1 MAVGISGII
10 LSSLM
15 AAIVAILATVFIERS
30 GGAIGGIITLPTT
43 IVPASIGIWIGV
55 NADLVS
61 FAAAMSMV
69 PIGML
74 LNVLF
79 LGSWR
84 VLPKFLERIF
94 SDTYLVYAVAVCSVL
109 FWLVSAGISTV
120 SVEYFSNFL
129 GSINIGICAVIIAF
143 VLGYF
148 AVSKGGDAPPG
159 SNSVSLISIILRG
172 VAAGGDAPPGS
183 NSVSLISIIL
193 RGVAAGGAIGLS
205 VWIAGLGL
213 PFISG
218 VVSVFPAIFLTTMVS
233 LWIAQGRS
241 VPVGAT
247 GPMMLGSTSVSIY
260 ALICIVVFPSFGV
273 WVGSLVS
280 WLLSVILYS
289 VPVGVWTW
297 RTIDA

>member
-1 MAVGISGII
+1 MELGFSSIV
-10 LSSLM
+10 LSSVM
-15 AAIVAILATVFIERS
+15 AGIVAILATVFIERR

-55 NADLVS
+55 NGDIVS
-61 FAAAMSMV
+61 FTAAMSMV

-84 VLPKFLERIF
+84 ILPRYLENKFPEEYLVIAVAIF
-94 SDTYLVYAVAVCSVL
+94 SVI
-109 FWLVSAGISTV
+109 FWLVTAGISTV
-120 SVEYFSNFL
+120 MVEEISYLIDPIYIGGIAVFFAFS
-129 GSINIGICAVIIAF
+129 
-143 VLGYF
+143 LGYF
-148 AVSKGGDAPPG
+148 AVSEGEKAPPG
-159 SNSVSLISIILRG
+159 SNSVSFFSIMM
-172 VAAGGDAPPGS
+172 
-183 NSVSLISIIL
+183 

-233 LWIAQGRS
+233 LWLAQGRA

-247 GPMMLGSTSVSIY
+247 GPMMLGSSSVSIY
-260 ALICIVVFPSFGV
+260 ALICIFIFPALGV
-273 WVGSLVS
+273 WYGSIVC
-280 WLLSVILYS
+280 WILSVIFYS
-289 VPVGVWTW
+289 VPIGVWTW

>member
-1 MAVGISGII
+1 MALDSGGIL
-10 LSSLM
+10 LSSVM
-15 AAIVAILATVFIERS
+15 AGLVAILATVLIERR

-55 NADLVS
+55 SGDSEL
-61 FAAAMSMV
+61 FTAAMAMV

-84 VLPKFLERIF
+84 LLPRILEDYF
-94 SDTYLVYAVAVCSVL
+94 SEGLLVYGVASFSVIL
-109 FWLVSAGISTV
+109 WIFFAGISTFTVEAISFHV
-120 SVEYFSNFL
+120 SPIVIGASAVFL
-129 GSINIGICAVIIAF
+129 AF
-143 VLGYF
+143 ILGYF
-148 AVSKGGDAPPG
+148 AVSKIDFAPSG
-159 SNSVSLISIILRG
+159 SNSVSFFSILSRG
-172 VAAGGDAPPGS
+172 
-183 NSVSLISIIL
+183 I
-193 RGVAAGGAIGLS
+193 AAGGAIGLS

-233 LWIAQGRS
+233 LWLAQGRA

-247 GPMMLGSTSVSIY
+247 GPMMLGSVSVSIY
-260 ALICIVVFPSFGV
+260 GLISIAIFPLYGP
-273 WVGSLVS
+273 WVGSVIV
-280 WLLSVILYS
+280 WFTSVLLYS

-297 RTIDA
+297 RTIDAGQGDGVT

>member
-1 MAVGISGII
+1 MGIGISSIV

-15 AAIVAILATVFIERS
+15 AGIVAILATVFIERR
-30 GGAIGGIITLPTT
+30 GGAIDGIITLPTT

-55 NADLVS
+55 NGEIVS
-61 FAAAMSMV
+61 FTAAMSMV

-84 VLPKFLERIF
+84 ILPRYLENKFPEK
-94 SDTYLVYAVAVCSVL
+94 YLVIAVAISSVI
-109 FWLVSAGISTV
+109 FWLVTAGLSTNM
-120 SVEYFSNFL
+120 VEEISNF
-129 GSINIGICAVIIAF
+129 IDPIFIGFIAMIF
-143 VLGYF
+143 GFTLGYF
-148 AVSKGGDAPPG
+148 AVSKGGKAPSG
-159 SNSVSLISIILRG
+159 SNSVSLFSIMMRG
-172 VAAGGDAPPGS
+172 
-183 NSVSLISIIL
+183 I
-193 RGVAAGGAIGLS
+193 AAGGAIGLS

-233 LWIAQGRS
+233 LWLAQGRA

-247 GPMMLGSTSVSIY
+247 GPMMLGSSSVSIY
-260 ALICIVVFPSFGV
+260 ALICILLFPIFGV
-273 WVGSLVS
+273 WVGSIVC
-280 WLLSVILYS
+280 WILSVIFYS
-289 VPVGVWTW
+289 VPIGVWTW

>member
-1 MAVGISGII
+1 MVAISSII

-15 AAIVAILATVFIERS
+15 AGIVAILATVFIERS
-30 GGAIGGIITLPTT
+30 GGAIGAIITLPTT

-55 NADLVS
+55 NGELVS
-61 FAAAMSMV
+61 FSAAMSMV

-84 VLPKFLERIF
+84 ILPSYLEHLF
-94 SDTYLVYAVAVCSVL
+94 SERNLVVAVGISSVL
-109 FWLVSAGISTV
+109 FWLFSAGVSTII
-120 SVEYFSNFL
+120 VEYISNFV
-129 GSINIGICAVIIAF
+129 GPIYVGICAVFIAF
-143 VLGYF
+143 VLGYIT
-148 AVSKGGDAPPG
+148 VSKGGDAPPG
-159 SNSVSLISIILRG
+159 LNRVSLLSLLSRG
-172 VAAGGDAPPGS
+172 IAAG
-183 NSVSLISIIL
+183 L
-193 RGVAAGGAIGLS
+193 AIGLS

-218 VVSVFPAIFLTTMVS
+218 VISVFPAIFLTTMVS

-247 GPMMLGSTSVSIY
+247 GPMMFGSTSVSIY
-260 ALICIVVFPSFGV
+260 ALICILIFPFFGI
-273 WVGSLVS
+273 WAGSLIS

-289 VPVGVWTW
+289 VPVGIITW